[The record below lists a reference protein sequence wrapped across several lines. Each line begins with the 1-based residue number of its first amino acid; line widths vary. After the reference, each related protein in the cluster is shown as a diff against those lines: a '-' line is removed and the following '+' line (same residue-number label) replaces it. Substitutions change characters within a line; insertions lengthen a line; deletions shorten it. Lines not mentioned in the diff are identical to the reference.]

1 MSRKVAL
8 LVTAEVQT
16 RIVVEVADDF
26 DVENLNENEFEKIA
40 DKAKPY
46 LLGNINHDFLDCV
59 TDIELDKECPHT
71 DYVQSLKDFINA
83 NGVEDKDYTDEE
95 KPIKVY
101 VFEKTFELSI
111 NSIDDEVLSIFIKE
125 NKVFVAFENNGFLSQ
140 CTIDED
146 EDTAE
151 SIYLYI
157 KTELNLNI

>member
-111 NSIDDEVLSIFIKE
+111 NSINDEVLSIFIKE
-125 NKVFVAFENNGFLSQ
+125 NKVFVAFENYGFLFQ
-140 CTIDED
+140 DEID

-157 KTELNLNI
+157 KTELKLNI

>member
-26 DVENLNENEFEKIA
+26 DVENIRMGEFDKIA
-40 DKAKPY
+40 NTAKPY

-71 DYVQSLKDFINA
+71 DYVQSLKDFINV
-83 NGVEDKDYTDEE
+83 NGVEEKDYTDEE
-95 KPIKVY
+95 KPIKLY

-125 NKVFVAFENNGFLSQ
+125 NKVFVAFENYGFLFQ
-140 CTIDED
+140 EEID

-157 KTELNLNI
+157 KTELKLNI

>member
-26 DVENLNENEFEKIA
+26 DVENIRMEEFEKIA
-40 DKAKPY
+40 NDAKPY

-83 NGVEDKDYTDEE
+83 NGIEDKDYTDEE

-101 VFEKTFELSI
+101 VLDKTFELSI
-111 NSIDDEVLSIFIKE
+111 NSVNDEVLSIFIKE
-125 NKVFVAFENNGFLSQ
+125 NKVFVAFENYGFLFQ
-140 CTIDED
+140 EEID

-157 KTELNLNI
+157 KTELKLNI

>member
-1 MSRKVAL
+1 MSKKIAL
-8 LVTAEVQT
+8 LVSAEVMT
-16 RIVVEVADDF
+16 RVVVEVADDF

-40 DKAKPY
+40 NKAKPY
-46 LLGNINHDFLDCV
+46 LIGNINHDFLDCV

-125 NKVFVAFENNGFLSQ
+125 NKVFVAFENNGFLCQ
-140 CTIDED
+140 CKID

-157 KTELNLNI
+157 KTELKLNI

>member
-40 DKAKPY
+40 NNAKPY

-111 NSIDDEVLSIFIKE
+111 NSINDEVLSIFIKE
-125 NKVFVAFENNGFLSQ
+125 NKVFVAFENYGFLFQ
-140 CTIDED
+140 DEID

-157 KTELNLNI
+157 KTELKLNM

>member
-40 DKAKPY
+40 NKAKPY

-83 NGVEDKDYTDEE
+83 NGVEVTDNTDDD

-111 NSIDDEVLSIFIKE
+111 NSVNDEVLSIFIKE
-125 NKVFVAFENNGFLSQ
+125 NKVFVAFENYGFLFA
-140 CTIDED
+140 DEID

-157 KTELNLNI
+157 KTELKLNI

>member
-26 DVENLNENEFEKIA
+26 DVENIRMEEFEKIA
-40 DKAKPY
+40 NDAKPY

-83 NGVEDKDYTDEE
+83 NGIEDKDYTDEE

-101 VFEKTFELSI
+101 VLDKTFELSI

-125 NKVFVAFENNGFLSQ
+125 NKVFVAFENNGFLFQ
-140 CTIDED
+140 DEID

-157 KTELNLNI
+157 KTELKLNI